1 MRSGAV
7 APLLLWF
14 GCLGQVFHRCDRTT
28 IGKSIGDLTIGL
40 RDKVAVVK
48 RDKVAVV
55 SATKWPWISGS
66 ARGFCTTSGIVS

>member
-1 MRSGAV
+1 MCSGAS

-14 GCLGQVFHRCDRTT
+14 GCLGQVFHRCDGTT
-28 IGKSIGDLTIGL
+28 IGKPIGDLTIGL

-55 SATKWPWISGS
+55 SGDKVAVDKWFDPGVLHN
-66 ARGFCTTSGIVS
+66 FGIVS